1 MRAGPIFLFSIDL
14 EDIRSLVPEGH
25 RYADRLVANVERY
38 LEFLHRYGMRCTF
51 FTVGDIA
58 RRYPELVR
66 EIAAA
71 GHEVGSHSSDHVPLN
86 RHDRQSFRED
96 IDRNLEQLARAGAHE
111 VRGFRAPILSLT
123 EKTAWAHDVLAEFGF
138 RYSSSVLPARHPLY
152 GWAGFSTECIRTE
165 SGLWEIPATVSR
177 IPGFRI
183 PFAGGS
189 YFRVLPFAV
198 VRRLFASE
206 SASGRPIVGY
216 AHPYDIDTQQE
227 RFMFPEINRSPILNW
242 MMYYNRAKVF
252 PRLERL
258 LTNGAKIIPYLEY
271 VDRHLEAGE
280 RRA

>member
-1 MRAGPIFLFSIDL
+1 LR
-14 EDIRSLVPEGH
+14 V
-25 RYADRLVANVERY
+25 
-38 LEFLHRYGMRCTF
+38 
-51 FTVGDIA
+51 
-58 RRYPELVR
+58 
-66 EIAAA
+66 
-71 GHEVGSHSSDHVPLN
+71 
-86 RHDRQSFRED
+86 
-96 IDRNLEQLARAGAHE
+96 
-111 VRGFRAPILSLT
+111 
-123 EKTAWAHDVLAEFGF
+123 
-138 RYSSSVLPARHPLY
+138 
-152 GWAGFSTECIRTE
+152 
-165 SGLWEIPATVSR
+165 
-177 IPGFRI
+177 

-198 VRRLFASE
+198 VRRLFEFE
-206 SASGRPIVGY
+206 STSGRPIVGY